1 MAIPRF
7 ALYGETAAPGQDMLH
22 IESVASRSRLYH
34 WEIEPHVHQGL
45 YQILWLQR
53 GSAEVVLDE
62 WRASVAGPAAIVVP
76 PGVVH
81 GFVFAPETDGRVL
94 TLSAR
99 FLVEGEF
106 QAVGEAF
113 QALFSAP
120 GVLHFS
126 PDDGEAQRLSVQLG
140 ELAAEFA
147 LPGSADAPVVQWL
160 ARAVVWR
167 LARASEQ
174 GQREGGERAHQHQA
188 LFTRFLLL
196 VEQHFLE
203 HWPLE
208 RYASRLGLSTQRL
221 NRLARANQALD
232 EQRDHVFTLLTANV
246 DAIEALCATRPSD
259 APAQVYA
266 FASAMVDM
274 AGYLDVPTF
283 FEAAFSLCE
292 IADRMKGAGV
302 WSWPSVEVH
311 VRALA
316 RVQERF
322 GRSVQ
327 RRAVAG
333 RLPQVPERLEDVG
346 LDHRAH
352 LLGIP
357 ASVEM
362 LGREHDRGDL
372 DRHAI
377 PARGADPEHWHYDV
391 RFVVRATGSEDFAV
405 SEESLDL
412 AWKPVAAIAADPA
425 MDESM
430 RRMATRWLTR
440 GR

>member
-1 MAIPRF
+1 MPQTSQPPPRTRPSRGQPAAIPRF
-7 ALYGETAAPGQDMLH
+7 ALYGEAAAPGQDMLH
-22 IESVASRSRLYH
+22 IESVESRSRLYH

-62 WRASVAGPAAIVVP
+62 WRAAVAGPAAIVVP

-113 QALFSAP
+113 RALFSAP

-221 NRLARANQALD
+221 NRLARAGSGRSAL
-232 EQRDHVFTLLTANV
+232 ELVHERLTR
-246 DAIEALCATRPSD
+246 EACRRLVYIA
-259 APAQVYA
+259 APA
-266 FASAMVDM
+266 ASLALEL
-274 AGYLDVPTF
+274 G
-283 FEAAFSLCE
+283 FE
-292 IADRMKGAGV
+292 
-302 WSWPSVEVH
+302 
-311 VRALA
+311 
-316 RVQERF
+316 
-322 GRSVQ
+322 
-327 RRAVAG
+327 
-333 RLPQVPERLEDVG
+333 
-346 LDHRAH
+346 
-352 LLGIP
+352 
-357 ASVEM
+357 
-362 LGREHDRGDL
+362 
-372 DRHAI
+372 
-377 PARGADPEHWHYDV
+377 
-391 RFVVRATGSEDFAV
+391 
-405 SEESLDL
+405 
-412 AWKPVAAIAADPA
+412 DPA
-425 MDESM
+425 YFSRFFK
-430 RRMATRWLTR
+430 RRTGLSPQRWREAQRPPAT
-440 GR
+440 

>member
-1 MAIPRF
+1 M
-7 ALYGETAAPGQDMLH
+7 
-22 IESVASRSRLYH
+22 
-34 WEIEPHVHQGL
+34 
-45 YQILWLQR
+45 
-53 GSAEVVLDE
+53 
-62 WRASVAGPAAIVVP
+62 AGPAAIVVP

-126 PDDGEAQRLSVQLG
+126 PDDGEAERLSVQLG

-221 NRLARANQALD
+221 NRLARAGSGRSAL
-232 EQRDHVFTLLTANV
+232 ELVHERLTR
-246 DAIEALCATRPSD
+246 EACRRLVYIA
-259 APAQVYA
+259 APA
-266 FASAMVDM
+266 ASLALELGFEDP
-274 AGYLDVPTF
+274 AYFSRF
-283 FEAAFSLCE
+283 FKRRTGLSPQRWREA
-292 IADRMKGAGV
+292 
-302 WSWPSVEVH
+302 
-311 VRALA
+311 
-316 RVQERF
+316 
-322 GRSVQ
+322 Q
-327 RRAVAG
+327 R
-333 RLPQVPERLEDVG
+333 P
-346 LDHRAH
+346 
-352 LLGIP
+352 
-357 ASVEM
+357 
-362 LGREHDRGDL
+362 
-372 DRHAI
+372 
-377 PARGADPEHWHYDV
+377 
-391 RFVVRATGSEDFAV
+391 
-405 SEESLDL
+405 
-412 AWKPVAAIAADPA
+412 PVA
-425 MDESM
+425 
-430 RRMATRWLTR
+430 
-440 GR
+440 